1 MREGF
6 RVQGSGFRSQESG
19 GKASGGRQPPDELR
33 SRATRRIIRRL
44 TPPARRQARSVPVP
58 GIATCCLLLAA
69 CLLVAGCGGPTLE
82 TAPISGRITYGGGD
96 WPKPGTIDFTP
107 VKAAEGRKLHPGYGK
122 FDTGGRFTVKTADT
136 KGLVPGT
143 YSGSGR
149 IAGKRTVVRSP
160 GQEKSYVPDKYRN
173 PRTSGL
179 ELVIEPG
186 DRSKEFNQDIPKE

>member
-1 MREGF
+1 MTEGF
-6 RVQGSGFRSQESG
+6 RSQGSGVRGQESGVRVQESGVRGQESGVRSQESG
-19 GKASGGRQPPDELR
+19 GRVCGSLR
-33 SRATRRIIRRL
+33 L
-44 TPPARRQARSVPVP
+44 PAA
-58 GIATCCLLLAA
+58 CCLLLAA

-82 TAPISGRITYGGGD
+82 TVPVTGRITYGGGD

-122 FDTGGRFTVKTADT
+122 FDTGGSFSVKTADK

-143 YSGSGR
+143 YAIRVECYEVEPSMD
-149 IAGKRTVVRSP
+149 KP

-173 PRTSGL
+173 PKTSGL

-186 DRSKEFNQDIPKE
+186 DRSKEFNQDIPKK

>member
-6 RVQGSGFRSQESG
+6 RVQESGFG
-19 GKASGGRQPPDELR
+19 ASGGSQPPVELR
-33 SRATRRIIRRL
+33 TRATRRVISGL
-44 TPPARRQARSVPVP
+44 TPPARRKAQSVPVP
-58 GIATCCLLLAA
+58 SAAACCLLLAA
-69 CLLVAGCGGPTLE
+69 CCLLVAGCGGPTLE
-82 TAPISGRITYGGGD
+82 TVPVTGRITYGGGD

-122 FDTGGRFTVKTADT
+122 FDTNGSFTVKTADK

-143 YSGSGR
+143 Y
-149 IAGKRTVVRSP
+149 AVRVECYEVEPSMDKP

-173 PRTSGL
+173 PKTSGL

-186 DRSKEFNQDIPKE
+186 DRSKEFNPDIPKK